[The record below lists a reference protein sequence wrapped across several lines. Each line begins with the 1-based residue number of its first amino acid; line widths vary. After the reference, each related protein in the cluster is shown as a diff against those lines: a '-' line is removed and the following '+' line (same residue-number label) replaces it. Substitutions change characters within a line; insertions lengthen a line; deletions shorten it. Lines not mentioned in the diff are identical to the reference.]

1 MKCVRTIKWHNTAQV
16 ISDSGIKS
24 TQLNIPHKRDQYDY
38 RWCPGDTASHC
49 ISTYYATELT
59 DFFVVKRP
67 VFLLYILILL
77 TKRYAV
83 VQ

>member
-16 ISDSGIKS
+16 ISYSGIKS

-59 DFFVVKRP
+59 DFFCSQASS
-67 VFLLYILILL
+67 VFVIY
-77 TKRYAV
+77 TYFAY
-83 VQ
+83 